1 MIPAAPTGTALAVN
15 EINFS
20 YGPLQVLFGIS
31 LEVRKGE
38 ALALLGTNGA
48 GKSTLLRVIAAL
60 ERPSG
65 GTVTFLDEDITAAA
79 PEHLPGK
86 GLLLIVGGR
95 SVFPDMTL
103 LENLEMAALSARL
116 SAKDLKN
123 GLDKVYSAFPS
134 LASRRN
140 QKAATLSG
148 GEQQQVALSKALLLD
163 PTVLCID
170 ELSLGLAPLV
180 VGELLEI
187 VHQIHQL
194 GVALIVVE
202 QSLNIASEI
211 CERSVF
217 LEKGQVRFEGPTRDL
232 LARDDIARAVFL
244 GAKSADPGLI
254 APVGHG
260 STAGSLPLRQGP
272 RPRESFWRPSRPGY
286 RPRRWRNPRLY

>member
-1 MIPAAPTGTALAVN
+1 VTYSTEADTALKVSGI
-15 EINFS
+15 EFS
-20 YGPLQVLFGIS
+20 YGQLQVLFGIS

-48 GKSTLLRVIAAL
+48 GKSTLLRVIAGL
-60 ERPSG
+60 ERPSR
-65 GTVTFLDEDITAAA
+65 GTVTFLDEDITVA
-79 PEHLPGK
+79 PPEDLPGK

-95 SVFPDMTL
+95 AVFPDMTL
-103 LENLEMAALSARL
+103 LENLEVAALSARL
-116 SAKDLKN
+116 SAKELKSR
-123 GLDKVYSAFPS
+123 LEKVYATFPS

-163 PTVLCID
+163 PAVLCID

-180 VGELLEI
+180 VGELLDI
-187 VHQIHQL
+187 VQKIHEM

-211 CERSVF
+211 CARAVF

-244 GAKSADPGLI
+244 GATPTG
-254 APVGHG
+254 V
-260 STAGSLPLRQGP
+260 
-272 RPRESFWRPSRPGY
+272 E
-286 RPRRWRNPRLY
+286 